1 MSTAEIKTEIDKV
14 LGTMPEDALESV
26 LDYLKSITQTTNDE
40 LTYSKNLRKILEED
54 KELLE
59 KLAQ

>member
-1 MSTAEIKTEIDKV
+1 MTNIETKQKINTLVEHLPDEV
-14 LGTMPEDALESV
+14 LINV
-26 LDYLKSITQTTNDE
+26 LDYLQTILQQPQQEVQVATF
-40 LTYSKNLRKILEED
+40 LRKILEED

>member
-14 LGTMPEDALESV
+14 LDTLPEDALESV
-26 LDYLKSITQTTNDE
+26 LDYLKSITHTTKE
-40 LTYSKNLRKILEED
+40 KLAYSKNLRKILEED
-54 KELLE
+54 RELLE

>member
-1 MSTAEIKTEIDKV
+1 MTTIETRQKINTIVEHLPDEV
-14 LGTMPEDALESV
+14 LINV
-26 LDYLKSITQTTNDE
+26 LDYLQTVSQQPQPKVQVSTF
-40 LTYSKNLRKILEED
+40 LRKILEED

>member
-1 MSTAEIKTEIDKV
+1 V
-14 LGTMPEDALESV
+14 LINV
-26 LDYLKSITQTTNDE
+26 LDYLQTVSQQPQPKVQVT
-40 LTYSKNLRKILEED
+40 TFLRKILEED